1 MSGNP
6 HAACPRCGLK
16 REVKNDGIR
25 TKYCM
30 DCRTQRGQD
39 TVARGWMDDAACATT
54 DPDYWFPTEGDDEEE
69 PWRPTREA
77 KKICAGCPVAAQ
89 CLADAPTWDRWSIR
103 GGMTATERRRKKVA

>member
-30 DCRTQRGQD
+30 DCKTQRGQA

-54 DPDYWFPTEGDDEEE
+54 DPELFFPTEEDE
-69 PWRPTREA
+69 WRPTRAA
-77 KKICAGCPVAAQ
+77 KEICASCPVRDM
-89 CLADAPTWDRWSIR
+89 CLADAPSWDRWSIR
-103 GGMTATERRRKKVA
+103 GGQTATERRRKAVA